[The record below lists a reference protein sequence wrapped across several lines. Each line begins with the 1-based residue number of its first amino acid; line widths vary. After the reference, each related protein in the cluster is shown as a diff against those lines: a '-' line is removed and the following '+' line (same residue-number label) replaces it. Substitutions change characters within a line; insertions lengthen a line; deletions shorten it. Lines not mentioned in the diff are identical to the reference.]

1 MAKSDGTIIIDTS
14 IDTSGFK
21 ESITNFEKQL
31 AGSTEQFSD
40 FGESV
45 GKKFAEGFNKE
56 IDNIGD
62 VSSKLPSDFGDVEN
76 KINKLS
82 ESAEKV
88 GAAMTLSLTTPI
100 TIFGKKSAEAAAVMK
115 AEASQFSQVF
125 GDLESNA
132 FSNLSAIA
140 DETGII
146 EERLR
151 GSYTQIAS
159 FAKTTGIETEEAME
173 LSNRA
178 MMAVA
183 DSAAFYDRSVEE
195 TAESLRSFLKGNYEN
210 DAALGLSATEYTR
223 NAAAM
228 ELYGQSFNDLSES
241 QKQFTLLKMV
251 EDANE
256 LSGAL
261 GQAARESEEWSN
273 VTGNLD
279 QEMINLQASI
289 GQHLLP
295 VLIPL
300 IQNIAE
306 IIGKFADLDPKT
318 QKIIVIVGAVIAA
331 IGPIATLIGGIT
343 TAINFLVPII
353 SLLMGT
359 MGPIVIIIGAVIAAI
374 ILLIKNWDDLKAN
387 MQIFDAFLQK
397 VFAVDFTRIFGP
409 VLGGALNGFFYSVS
423 EMWKAIKKI
432 FSGIIDFIVGIFT
445 GDWERAWN
453 GVKDIFTG
461 IWDLVVAFLNTS
473 INVIIGVINGL
484 ISGVVDGI
492 NAVIRALNSLNFT
505 VPDWIPGLGGKSFG
519 FDIRYLTAPQ
529 IPYLATGAVIP
540 PNAPFTAVLGD
551 QKNGRNLEAPEDL
564 IRKIVREESG
574 NAELLAL
581 LAEIAKNTR
590 DAADKDLII
599 GDRAIARANARGQ
612 RAMGYTLVT
621 EG

>member
-21 ESITNFEKQL
+21 EGIANFEKQL

-45 GKKFAEGFNKE
+45 GKEFAEGFNKE

-62 VSSKLPSDFGDVEN
+62 VSSKLPSSYGGVEN
-76 KINKLS
+76 KINKLGKT
-82 ESAEKV
+82 AAKV
-88 GAAMTLSLTTPI
+88 GAAMTVSLTTPI
-100 TIFGKKSAEAAAVMK
+100 SVFGQKSVEAAAEME
-115 AEASQFSQVF
+115 AAASQFSQVF
-125 GDLESNA
+125 GELESNA

-159 FAKTTGIETEEAME
+159 FAKTTGIETEEAMK

-178 MMAVA
+178 MRAVA
-183 DSAAFYDRSVEE
+183 DSAAFYDRSLEE

-256 LSGAL
+256 LSGAM
-261 GQAARESEEWSN
+261 GQAARESETWSN

-279 QEMINLQASI
+279 QEMTNLQASI

-300 IQNIAE
+300 IQNVAE
-306 IIGKFADLDPKT
+306 IIGKFGELDPKT
-318 QKIIVIVGAVIAA
+318 QKIIVIIGAVIAA

-343 TAINFLVPII
+343 TAIGFLVPVI
-353 SLLMGT
+353 SFLMGT

-374 ILLIKNWDDLKAN
+374 ILLIKNWDDLKAS

-397 VFAVDFTRIFGP
+397 VFAVDFTKVFGP
-409 VLGGALNGFFYSVS
+409 VLGGALNGFFYSVN

-432 FSGIIDFIVGIFT
+432 FSGIIDFIAGIFT

-461 IWDLVVAFLNTS
+461 IWDLVVAFLKTS

>member
-178 MMAVA
+178 MRAVA

-505 VPDWIPGLGGKSFG
+505 VPDWIPGLGRKSFG

-564 IRKIVREESG
+564 IRKIVREESV

-590 DAADKDLII
+590 DTADKDLII

>member
-178 MMAVA
+178 MRAVA